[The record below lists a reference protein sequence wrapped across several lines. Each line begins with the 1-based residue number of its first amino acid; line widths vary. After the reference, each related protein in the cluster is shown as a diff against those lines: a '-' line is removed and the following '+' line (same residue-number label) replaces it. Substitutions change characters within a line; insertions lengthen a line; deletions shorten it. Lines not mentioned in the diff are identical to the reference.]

1 MPKTTR
7 REVIAGAAGLATGAA
22 LAAVPATAASE
33 PLPLDDAPRS
43 PDMTQYCYTLTVHG
57 GDHDALQAALVHYQ
71 QLCEVMVANG
81 HTRPFA
87 NTRLVISNMLSQ
99 TSAAH
104 AEALEEFCEAWKGR
118 GAQRRTSDGWSE
130 A

>member
-1 MPKTTR
+1 MSKTTR
-7 REVIAGAAGLATGAA
+7 REVIAGAAGVAA
-22 LAAVPATAASE
+22 GTALGAVPATAANE
-33 PLPLDDAPRS
+33 PSPSGDAARS
-43 PDMTQYCYTLTVHG
+43 PDMTQYCYTLTING

-71 QLCEVMVANG
+71 QICEVMVANG

-87 NTRLVISNMLSQ
+87 NYRLKMSNMLSH

-104 AEALEEFCEAWKGR
+104 AEALHEFCEEWKGR
-118 GAQRRTSDGWSE
+118 GAQRRTSEGWSE